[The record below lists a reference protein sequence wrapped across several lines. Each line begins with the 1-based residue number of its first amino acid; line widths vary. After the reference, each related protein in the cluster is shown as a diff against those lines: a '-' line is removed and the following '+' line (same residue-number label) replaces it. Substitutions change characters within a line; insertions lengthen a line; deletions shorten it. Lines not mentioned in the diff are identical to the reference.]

1 MAIPIERVHTSQ
13 RMSKIVT
20 HNETIY
26 LCGQVGN
33 RGASIEAQT
42 TEALSRVDALLA
54 EASSS
59 KKHLLQAVI
68 WLKSMD
74 DFDAMNKVWE
84 AWVPDGTAPARA
96 CGRVEMA
103 SEELLV
109 EITVIAAK
117 A

>member
-1 MAIPIERVHTSQ
+1 MAIPIERMHTSQ

-54 EASSS
+54 EAGSS
-59 KKHLLQAVI
+59 KKTSASGSH
-68 WLKSMD
+68 
-74 DFDAMNKVWE
+74 
-84 AWVPDGTAPARA
+84 
-96 CGRVEMA
+96 MA
-103 SEELLV
+103 Q
-109 EITVIAAK
+109 ING
-117 A
+117 

>member
-1 MAIPIERVHTSQ
+1 MAIPIERMHTSQ

-54 EASSS
+54 EAGSS
-59 KKHLLQAVI
+59 KKHLLQRRPLLERKKTI
-68 WLKSMD
+68 TLNYILSLL
-74 DFDAMNKVWE
+74 F
-84 AWVPDGTAPARA
+84 RA
-96 CGRVEMA
+96 
-103 SEELLV
+103 LLQP
-109 EITVIAAK
+109 
-117 A
+117 

>member
-1 MAIPIERVHTSQ
+1 MAIPIERMHTSQ

-20 HNETIY
+20 YNETIY

-54 EASSS
+54 EAGSS

-74 DFDAMNKVWE
+74 DFDAMNRAYE
-84 AWVPDGTAPARA
+84 NWVPEGCAPARA
-96 CGRVEMA
+96 CGRSEMA

-109 EITVIAAK
+109 EFTVTAAK
-117 A
+117 